1 MPLCPPS
8 LAPSSPKGF
17 GPPRVLLSLAVA
29 LSFLA
34 ACAEPLPP
42 PKYATVTGLIPPN
55 SAYALI
61 ATPTPGDPATFDNRL
76 ADRLNN
82 YRDNIAVQHFIRI
95 FRDVLGVDPLD
106 PTALRAA
113 GLDPQGDFA
122 IISLALWPAGLI
134 RIADPERLDQFLEKL
149 RERLSPTRIEVDGFV
164 IETLAVGA
172 ARLSIVRVQDY
183 MVGVFHREAASPAD
197 LLAPLLSLDPANAL
211 GRSVFFDII
220 LSSIGPNYGVLA
232 FVNTRALDEAL
243 LSRTNAPTDSS
254 AGNPLLQ
261 YLSPDRVARYR
272 ADQTKHLEACADAG
286 RFIADRIPYVA
297 LGSTLSDQRWH
308 QRLLLSLDP
317 IAQKSLHRIMP
328 GLNIPLA
335 GLFQDALI
343 AFAFG
348 VDIPLFAK
356 TSDFSPSL
364 TLCPNLAMFLGAAG
378 VLGRSLAETNAH
390 TVFGS
395 SAIGALYNFDLKPG
409 FLTKRSGVILLEA
422 KQPQEALDGFD
433 IFLSGLGFETIPDV
447 NPGGN
452 GRAFVALGAI
462 VISVIPFP
470 NHVALVLGEV
480 PQASIDN
487 IVQSPLSAP
496 TPVDPSVALT
506 PDIARLEI
514 RGLPLQEMLSS
525 LIDQLALLAPVNA
538 EYARALLDA
547 MKNIRSLNI
556 SSHFVPEALL
566 IDWSSDL
573 QAPSK

>member
-1 MPLCPPS
+1 MPLCPPP

-17 GPPRVLLSLAVA
+17 GPPRVLLSLALA

-82 YRDNIAVQHFIRI
+82 YRDNIVAQHFIKI
-95 FRDVLGVDPLD
+95 FRDVLGIDPLD

-122 IISLALWPAGLI
+122 IISLDLWPAGLV
-134 RIADPERLDQFLEKL
+134 RIADPEQLDQFLEKL

-183 MVGVFHREAASPAD
+183 MVGVFHRDSLSPAT
-197 LLAPLLSLDPANAL
+197 LLSPLLTLDPASAL

-220 LSSIGPNYGVLA
+220 LNSIGLNYGVLA

-243 LSRTNAPTDSS
+243 LSRTNAPADSS
-254 AGNPLLQ
+254 TGNPLLQ

-328 GLNIPLA
+328 GLNIPLD

-487 IVQSPLSAP
+487 IVQSPLSSP

-573 QAPSK
+573 QSPSK